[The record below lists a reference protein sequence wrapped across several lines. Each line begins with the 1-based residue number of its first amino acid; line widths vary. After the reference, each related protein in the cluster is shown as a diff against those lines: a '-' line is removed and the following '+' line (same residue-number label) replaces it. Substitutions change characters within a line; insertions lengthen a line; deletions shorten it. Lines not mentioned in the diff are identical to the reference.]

1 MGALGTGK
9 RARRF
14 LEWSMAGSEVIEVE
28 HKYSPSESG
37 VLPRLGSIQGVDRVG
52 QPVNEQL
59 DAIYFDTEDLALAAQ
74 RITLR
79 RRSGGPDAGWHLKLP
94 VTAGERRE
102 IGEPL
107 GGDQDAVP
115 ELLRQLVLV
124 HTRSH
129 ALVPVARIKTDRSST
144 PLYAADGAVLAHFSD
159 DYVEAQSL
167 LTPAEPS
174 RWREWEIELAD
185 GPRQLLHEADM
196 LLAAAD
202 VPLSALPSKLARALG
217 SGYPGEPVAA
227 PKPGRHG
234 PAWDVALSYM
244 IHQVRALKLHDPG
257 VRADAP
263 DAVHQLRV
271 AARRLRSALATFRK
285 LTDTTTAKVLRA
297 ELQWLA
303 GAVGQARDTE
313 VIRARLKDM
322 IDAEPPE
329 LLIGSVGQEIEEYLG
344 TVQQQGRAAGLA
356 ALDSDRYFRLLDSLD
371 AFLAAPPL
379 SASAQNEALETVGRL
394 VSAEQKRLKKA
405 VRAVDSATG
414 QAAQNIA
421 LHEVRKSAKQLRYA
435 AEAASPVFGK
445 EAAALARAAEGIQ
458 EILGDFQ
465 DSVVTRETLLA
476 LAAQSEAGGGNAFS
490 YGRLHAL
497 EQLRGDQARA
507 RFYDVWQSS
516 RPKRLNWQ

>member
-1 MGALGTGK
+1 
-9 RARRF
+9 
-14 LEWSMAGSEVIEVE
+14 MAGSEVIEVE
-28 HKYSPSESG
+28 HKYSPSESDAR
-37 VLPRLGSIQGVDRVG
+37 PRLGSIQGVDRVG
-52 QPVNEQL
+52 QPVNVQL
-59 DAIYFDTEDLALAAQ
+59 DAVYFDTEALALAEQ

-107 GGDQDAVP
+107 AGDQDAVP

-129 ALVPVARIKTDRSST
+129 ALVPVARIKTKRTST
-144 PLYAADGAVLAHFSD
+144 PLYAADGAVLAQFSD
-159 DYVEAQSL
+159 DHVEAQSL
-167 LTPAEPS
+167 LTPVEPS
-174 RWREWEIELAD
+174 QWREWEIKLAD
-185 GPRQLLHEADM
+185 GPRQLLEDADA
-196 LLAAAD
+196 LLAAGG
-202 VPLSALPSKLARALG
+202 VSLSALPSKLAKALG
-217 SGYPGEPVAA
+217 SKYPGDPAAA
-227 PKPGRHG
+227 PKPGRDG
-234 PAWDVALSYM
+234 PSSDVALSYM
-244 IHQVRALKLHDPG
+244 FQQVCALKLHDPG
-257 VRADAP
+257 VRVDAP

-285 LTDTTTAKVLRA
+285 LTNTTSAKVLRA

-322 IDAEPPE
+322 INAEPTE
-329 LLIGSVGQEIEEYLG
+329 LLIGSVAQEIEEHLVA
-344 TVQQQGRAAGLA
+344 VQQQGRAAGLA
-356 ALDSDRYFRLLDSLD
+356 ALESDRYFRLLDSLD

-379 SASAQNEALETVGRL
+379 SASAQEEAPRTVGRL

-405 VRAVDSATG
+405 VRAVDSAAG
-414 QAAQNIA
+414 RGPQDVA
-421 LHEVRKSAKQLRYA
+421 LHEVRKSAKRLRYA
-435 AEAASPVFGK
+435 AEAASPIFGK
-445 EAAALARAAEGIQ
+445 QATALARAAEGIQ

-476 LAAQSEAGGGNAFS
+476 LAEQSAAGEGNGFS

-507 RFYDVWQSS
+507 RFYDVWRKS
-516 RPKRLNWQ
+516 RPKPLNWK

>member
-1 MGALGTGK
+1 
-9 RARRF
+9 
-14 LEWSMAGSEVIEVE
+14 MAGSEVTEVE
-28 HKYSPSESG
+28 HKYSPSESDAF
-37 VLPRLGSIQGVDRVG
+37 PQLGSIQGVDRVG
-52 QPVNEQL
+52 EPTNDQL
-59 DAIYFDTEDLALAAQ
+59 DAVYFDTEALALAAR

-107 GGDQDAVP
+107 AGDQDAVP
-115 ELLRQLVLV
+115 ERLRQLVLV

-129 ALVPVARIKTDRSST
+129 VLVPVARVRTSRSST
-144 PLYAADGAVLAHFSD
+144 ALYASDGAVLAQFSD
-159 DYVEAQSL
+159 DRVEAQSL
-167 LTPAEPS
+167 ITPAEPS
-174 RWREWEIELAD
+174 RWREWELELAG
-185 GPRQLLHEADM
+185 GPRRLLQDADA
-196 LLAAAD
+196 LLAAEGIA
-202 VPLSALPSKLARALG
+202 VSSLPSKLARALG
-217 SGYPGEPVAA
+217 SNYPGDPNAV

-234 PAWDVALSYM
+234 PASDVALSY
-244 IHQVRALKLHDPG
+244 IFQQVRALKLQDPG
-257 VRADAP
+257 VRVDAP
-263 DAVHQLRV
+263 DSVHQLRV

-285 LTDTTTAKVLRA
+285 LTDTTSTKFLRA

-303 GAVGQARDTE
+303 GTVGRARDTE

-329 LLIGSVGQEIEEYLG
+329 LLLGPVAQQIEEHLG

-379 SASAQNEALETVGRL
+379 SAKASKDALRTVGRL
-394 VSAEQKRLKKA
+394 VSGERKRLKAA

-414 QAAQNIA
+414 RGPQDAA
-421 LHEVRKSAKQLRYA
+421 LHEIRKSAKRLRYA
-435 AEAASPVFGK
+435 AEAASPIFGQQ
-445 EAAALARAAEGIQ
+445 ATALARAAEGIQ

-465 DSVVTRETLLA
+465 DSVVTRETLLT
-476 LAAQSEAGGGNAFS
+476 LAAQTAAEGANGFS

-497 EQLRGDQARA
+497 EEQRGNEARL
-507 RFYDVWQSS
+507 RFYDVWQQS
-516 RPKRLNWQ
+516 RPKPLNWK

>member
-1 MGALGTGK
+1 
-9 RARRF
+9 
-14 LEWSMAGSEVIEVE
+14 MAGSEVIEVE
-28 HKYSPSESG
+28 HKYSPSESDA
-37 VLPRLGSIQGVDRVG
+37 LPQLGSIQGVDRVG
-52 QPVNEQL
+52 QPVTEQL
-59 DAIYFDTEDLALAAQ
+59 DAVYFDTEALALAAR

-124 HTRSH
+124 HTRSQM
-129 ALVPVARIKTDRSST
+129 LVPVARVKTNRSST
-144 PLYAADGAVLAHFSD
+144 PLYAADGAVLAQFSD
-159 DYVEAQSL
+159 DHVEAQSL
-167 LTPAEPS
+167 LAPAAPS

-185 GPRQLLHEADM
+185 GPRQLLQDADA
-196 LLAAAD
+196 LLAAEG
-202 VPLSALPSKLARALG
+202 VPVSSLPSKLARALG
-217 SGYPGEPVAA
+217 STYPGDPEAA
-227 PKPGRHG
+227 PKPSRHG
-234 PAWDVALSYM
+234 PASDVALSYM
-244 IHQVRALKLHDPG
+244 FQQAGALKFHDPG
-257 VRADAP
+257 VRVDAP

-285 LTDTTTAKVLRA
+285 LTDGTTAKFLRA

-303 GAVGQARDTE
+303 GTVGQARDTE

-322 IDAEPPE
+322 LDAEPQE
-329 LLIGSVGQEIEEYLG
+329 LLIGPVAQQVEEHLG
-344 TVQQQGRAAGLA
+344 TIQQQGRAAGLA

-379 SASAQNEALETVGRL
+379 SASAQNEALRTVGRL
-394 VSAEQKRLKKA
+394 VSGERKRLNAA

-414 QAAQNIA
+414 RGPQDVA
-421 LHEVRKSAKQLRYA
+421 LHEVRKSAKRLRYA
-435 AEAASPVFGK
+435 AEAASPIFGK
-445 EAAALARAAEGIQ
+445 QATALARAAEGIQ

-465 DSVVTRETLLA
+465 DSVVTRQTLLT
-476 LAAQSEAGGGNAFS
+476 LAAESAASGGNGFS

-507 RFYDVWQSS
+507 RFYDMWQQS
-516 RPKRLNWQ
+516 RPKPLNWK

>member
-1 MGALGTGK
+1 
-9 RARRF
+9 
-14 LEWSMAGSEVIEVE
+14 MAGSEVIEVE
-28 HKYSPSESG
+28 HKYSPSESDA
-37 VLPRLGSIQGVDRVG
+37 LPQLGSIQGVDRVG

-59 DAIYFDTEDLALAAQ
+59 DAVYFDTEALALAAR

-94 VTAGERRE
+94 VTPGERRE

-129 ALVPVARIKTDRSST
+129 VLVPVARIKTNRSST
-144 PLYAADGAVLAHFSD
+144 PLYAADGAVLAQFSD
-159 DYVEAQSL
+159 DGVEAQSL
-167 LTPAEPS
+167 LNPAEPS

-185 GPRQLLHEADM
+185 GPRRLLQDADT
-196 LLAAAD
+196 LLAAEG
-202 VPLSALPSKLARALG
+202 VPVSSLPSKLARALG
-217 SGYPGEPVAA
+217 SNYPGDPAAA
-227 PKPGRHG
+227 PKPGPRG
-234 PAWDVALSYM
+234 PASDVALSYM
-244 IHQVRALKLHDPG
+244 YQQVRALKLHDPG
-257 VRADAP
+257 VRVDAP

-285 LTDTTTAKVLRA
+285 LTDKASTKVLRA
-297 ELQWLA
+297 ELKWLA

-329 LLIGSVGQEIEEYLG
+329 LLIGPVAQEIEEHLG
-344 TVQQQGRAAGLA
+344 TIQQQGRAAGLA

-379 SASAQNEALETVGRL
+379 SASASKEALRTVGRL
-394 VSAEQKRLKKA
+394 VSAEQKRLKAA
-405 VRAVDSATG
+405 VRALDSATG
-414 QAAQNIA
+414 RGPQDVA
-421 LHEVRKSAKQLRYA
+421 LHEVRKSAKRLRYA
-435 AEAASPVFGK
+435 AEAASPVFGNQS
-445 EAAALARAAEGIQ
+445 AALARAAEGIQ

-465 DSVVTRETLLA
+465 DSVVTRETLLT
-476 LAAQSEAGGGNAFS
+476 LAAQSAAGGGNGFS

-507 RFYDVWQSS
+507 RFYDVWQKA
-516 RPKRLNWQ
+516 RPKPLDWK

>member
-1 MGALGTGK
+1 
-9 RARRF
+9 
-14 LEWSMAGSEVIEVE
+14 MAGSEVIEVE
-28 HKYSPSESG
+28 HKYSPSESDA
-37 VLPRLGSIQGVDRVG
+37 LPRLGSIQGVDRVG
-52 QPVNEQL
+52 PPVNQQL
-59 DAIYFDTEDLALAAQ
+59 DAVYFDTESLALAAR

-94 VTAGERRE
+94 VTPGERRE

-124 HTRSH
+124 YTRSRV
-129 ALVPVARIKTDRSST
+129 LVPVAHIKTNRSST
-144 PLYAADGAVLAHFSD
+144 ALYAADGAVLAQFSD
-159 DYVEAQSL
+159 DHVEAQSL
-167 LTPAEPS
+167 ITPAEPS

-185 GPRQLLHEADM
+185 GPRQLLQDADT
-196 LLAAAD
+196 LLAAEG
-202 VPLSALPSKLARALG
+202 VSVSSLPSKLARALG
-217 SGYPGEPVAA
+217 PNYPCDPAAA
-227 PKPGRHG
+227 PKPGRSG
-234 PAWDVALSYM
+234 PASDVALSYM
-244 IHQVRALKLHDPG
+244 FQQVRALKLHDPG
-257 VRADAP
+257 VRVDAP

-285 LTDTTTAKVLRA
+285 LTDKTSTKVLRA

-322 IDAEPPE
+322 INAEPPE
-329 LLIGSVGQEIEEYLG
+329 LLIGPVAQEIEEHLG
-344 TVQQQGRAAGLA
+344 TIQQQSRAAGLA

-371 AFLAAPPL
+371 AFLAAPPFTA
-379 SASAQNEALETVGRL
+379 SASKEALRTVGRL
-394 VSAEQKRLKKA
+394 VSAEQKRLKTA

-414 QAAQNIA
+414 RGPQDVA
-421 LHEVRKSAKQLRYA
+421 LHEVRKSAKRLRYA
-435 AEAASPVFGK
+435 AEAASPIFGK
-445 EAAALARAAEGIQ
+445 QSTALARAAEDIQ

-465 DSVVTRETLLA
+465 DSVVTRETLLT
-476 LAAQSEAGGGNAFS
+476 LAAQSAAGRGNGFS

-507 RFYDVWQSS
+507 RFYDAWQKS
-516 RPKRLNWQ
+516 RPKSLKWE

>member
-1 MGALGTGK
+1 MGTGE
-9 RARRF
+9 RAGRF

-28 HKYSPSESG
+28 HKYSPSESDD
-37 VLPRLGSIQGVDRVG
+37 LPRLGSIQGVDRVG
-52 QPVNEQL
+52 QPVNVQL
-59 DAIYFDTEDLALAAQ
+59 DAVYFDTEALALAEQ

-94 VTAGERRE
+94 VAAGERRE

-107 GGDQDAVP
+107 AGDQDAVP

-129 ALVPVARIKTDRSST
+129 ALVPVARIKTKRTST
-144 PLYAADGAVLAHFSD
+144 PLYAADGAVLAQFSD
-159 DYVEAQSL
+159 DHVEAQSL
-167 LTPAEPS
+167 LTPVEPS
-174 RWREWEIELAD
+174 QWREWEIELAD
-185 GPRQLLHEADM
+185 GPRQLLQDADS
-196 LLAAAD
+196 LLAAGG
-202 VPLSALPSKLARALG
+202 VSLSVLPSKLAKALG
-217 SGYPGEPVAA
+217 SKYPGDPAAA
-227 PKPGRHG
+227 PKPGRDG
-234 PAWDVALSYM
+234 PSSDVALSYM
-244 IHQVRALKLHDPG
+244 FQQVCALKLHDPG
-257 VRADAP
+257 VRVDAP

-285 LTDTTTAKVLRA
+285 LTDTTSAKVLRT
-297 ELQWLA
+297 ELQWLT

-322 IDAEPPE
+322 INAEPTE
-329 LLIGSVGQEIEEYLG
+329 LLIGSVAQEIEEHLVA
-344 TVQQQGRAAGLA
+344 VQQQGRAAGLA

-379 SASAQNEALETVGRL
+379 SASAQEEAPRTVGRL

-405 VRAVDSATG
+405 VRAVDSAAG
-414 QAAQNIA
+414 GGPQDVA
-421 LHEVRKSAKQLRYA
+421 LHEVRKSAKRLRYA
-435 AEAASPVFGK
+435 AEAASPIFGK
-445 EAAALARAAEGIQ
+445 QATALARAAEGIQ

-476 LAAQSEAGGGNAFS
+476 LAEQSAAGEGNGFS

-507 RFYDVWQSS
+507 RFYDVWRKS
-516 RPKRLNWQ
+516 RPKPLNWK